1 MAKMKNDYF
10 KLMEQQVSYCVQ
22 ASDLLG
28 EILSKYSA
36 AEIPQQR
43 EKMHAIEHQADAL
56 RHDILSRLSTE
67 FITPM
72 DQEDLLEM
80 VQIFDDITDALDEA
94 VEDFYMFHIVEAP
107 EDAAVLAQVVNRC
120 VNALLQAAQ
129 ELKNFKK
136 PEHHRQ
142 LLKVVNKVE
151 TEADNIYVEAI
162 HKLFAKEE
170 SCKKLIG
177 YKAVY
182 DRLEN
187 CCDLCEHA
195 VEVMEQIIT
204 KNT

>member
-1 MAKMKNDYF
+1 M
-10 KLMEQQVSYCVQ
+10 
-22 ASDLLG
+22 
-28 EILSKYSA
+28 
-36 AEIPQQR
+36 
-43 EKMHAIEHQADAL
+43 
-56 RHDILSRLSTE
+56 
-67 FITPM
+67 
-72 DQEDLLEM
+72 
-80 VQIFDDITDALDEA
+80 DEA
-94 VEDFYMFHIVEAP
+94 VEDFYMFHIEEAP
-107 EDAAVLAQVVNRC
+107 ENAAVLAQVVNRC
-120 VNALLQAAQ
+120 VNSLLQAAQ

>member
-80 VQIFDDITDALDEA
+80 VQILTISPMLWMRLSKISICSTSKKHRKTLLFWHRLSIA
-94 VEDFYMFHIVEAP
+94 V
-107 EDAAVLAQVVNRC
+107 
-120 VNALLQAAQ
+120 
-129 ELKNFKK
+129 
-136 PEHHRQ
+136 
-142 LLKVVNKVE
+142 
-151 TEADNIYVEAI
+151 
-162 HKLFAKEE
+162 
-170 SCKKLIG
+170 
-177 YKAVY
+177 
-182 DRLEN
+182 
-187 CCDLCEHA
+187 
-195 VEVMEQIIT
+195 
-204 KNT
+204 